1 MTLHLPVRIG
11 VLGAA
16 AIVGDA
22 LLEPARSLEG
32 VAVTALAARDPARAR
47 RYAER
52 HGIPRVHDSYDALLR
67 DPEIDAVYIPQPAAL
82 HARWTIAA
90 IDAGK
95 HVLVEKPFTSNSAA
109 AERVAEYSRPSELV
123 VMEGYHSH
131 YHPIQSQIRAV
142 LTSGEIGRI
151 RSARAHFCI
160 PIPPGKNIRW
170 NRELGGGSLLDIG
183 YYPVRQLTEL
193 FGSPVIG
200 EATARLQRGVDRRVD
215 ARLEFE
221 GDITGHIISS
231 MWSMRV
237 FSIGL
242 RITGE
247 LGVLTVR
254 SPYHPHLRGRLAI
267 KSAAGTRIERTE
279 RRSTY
284 SYQLQA
290 FRDAIQGDRP
300 VETGVEAAVEHMRT
314 LDAIYRRAG
323 VRPRG

>member
-1 MTLHLPVRIG
+1 MTPHPAVRIG

-22 LLEPARSLEG
+22 LLEPVRSLNG
-32 VAVTALAARDPARAR
+32 VAVTAVAARDPARAR
-47 RYAER
+47 HYA
-52 HGIPRVHDSYDALLR
+52 HQYAIPRVHDSYDALLG
-67 DPEIDAVYIPQPAAL
+67 DPSIDAVYIPLPAAL

-109 AERVAEYSRPSELV
+109 AERVAGHHRPDALV
-123 VMEGYHSH
+123 LMEAYHSH
-131 YHPIQSQIRAV
+131 YHPMQHQIRAV
-142 LTSGEIGRI
+142 LESGEIGRV
-151 RSARAHFCI
+151 RSARAHFCV

-193 FGSPVIG
+193 FGAPYVE

-215 ARLEFE
+215 ARLAFE
-221 GDITGHIISS
+221 NGITGHIISS
-231 MWSMRV
+231 MWSTRF

-242 RITGE
+242 RIVGE
-247 LGVLTVR
+247 LGTVAVR
-254 SPYHPHLRGRLAI
+254 SPYHPHLRGRLAVRT
-267 KSAAGTRIERTE
+267 AAGTRVELTS

-284 SYQLQA
+284 SYQLEA
-290 FRDAIQGDRP
+290 FREAVRGDKP
-300 VETGVEAAVEHMRT
+300 VETDAQAALEQMRT

-323 VRPRG
+323 LLPHG